1 MHTRQ
6 GGAAH
11 VPIMFFLLL
20 LVMFL
25 GALGFAYVV
34 QTKNGELIKSRDTAK
49 AEAAQLK
56 EQEEQAFRLRLQLG
70 MGQADGLKKYRAL
83 RKDRAR
89 MMTIQRERALAASK

>member
-1 MHTRQ
+1 MKASKIR
-6 GGAAH
+6 
-11 VPIMFFLLL
+11 
-20 LVMFL
+20 
-25 GALGFAYVV
+25 
-34 QTKNGELIKSRDTAK
+34 ELDSN
-49 AEAAQLK
+49 EVAAQLK